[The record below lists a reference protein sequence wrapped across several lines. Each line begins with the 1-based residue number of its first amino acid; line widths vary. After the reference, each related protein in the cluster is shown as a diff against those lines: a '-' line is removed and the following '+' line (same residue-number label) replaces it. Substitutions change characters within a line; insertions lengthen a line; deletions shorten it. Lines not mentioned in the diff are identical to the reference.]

1 MLARKGAEA
10 VKQKTPT
17 PRRSRAH
24 FHAMEAVNMDGHQCN
39 VFVKFEDGTVT
50 RPMLVGIQDLCSGL
64 FVSTRVD
71 RSENWHIVRLAIGDM
86 VRDYGIPEH
95 IYLDNGRAFAAKGIT
110 GRVPNRFRFKVRK
123 EDPQGL
129 LPSLGVNVHWT
140 LPYNGRAKPI
150 ERAWREISERIAKHP
165 ICEGAYTGPN
175 VTAKPE
181 NYGSKAVPIAQFRQL
196 VADEIAFFNAR
207 EGRRTETAAGRS
219 YLATFN
225 ESMALPTTLVKCP
238 TLEQTRLWLLAAE
251 SQKVRTHTGEMVL
264 YGNRFHHP
272 ALADHRGQTMTVRFD
287 PDALHGSVHL
297 YLPSGAYLCEAD
309 CIAAVGFDD
318 VEAARAS
325 ARNQQAYLKANRA
338 LLDATDRMSID
349 ELIGVTPRP
358 SKTTKPERSN
368 VERLPTGAP
377 AKRRAAAGG
386 GFTDDD
392 FSSFDR
398 ALDQMGTGDV
408 LAFPA
413 RKAGD

>member
-39 VFVKFEDGTVT
+39 VFVEFEDGTVT

-272 ALADHRGQTMTVRFD
+272 ALADHRGETMTGPVRPGCATWFHPRLSAERRVSLRGRLHCGRRVRRRGSSARLCPQSAGIPEGKPRSSRRD
-287 PDALHGSVHL
+287 RSHVDRRADRGHTPTFQDHETGALERG
-297 YLPSGAYLCEAD
+297 
-309 CIAAVGFDD
+309 
-318 VEAARAS
+318 AS
-325 ARNQQAYLKANRA
+325 A
-338 LLDATDRMSID
+338 D
-349 ELIGVTPRP
+349 
-358 SKTTKPERSN
+358 
-368 VERLPTGAP
+368 
-377 AKRRAAAGG
+377 RRACQAPR
-386 GFTDDD
+386 
-392 FSSFDR
+392 SCR
-398 ALDQMGTGDV
+398 W
-408 LAFPA
+408 
-413 RKAGD
+413 RIYR